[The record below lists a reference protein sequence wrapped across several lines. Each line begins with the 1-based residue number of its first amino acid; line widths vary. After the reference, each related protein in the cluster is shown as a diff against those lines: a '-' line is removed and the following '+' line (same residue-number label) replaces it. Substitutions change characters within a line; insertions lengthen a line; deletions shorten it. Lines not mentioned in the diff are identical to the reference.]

1 MKKSNYANVAATVYL
16 NYAVVGMATIII
28 SQYSSY
34 FQQAWNTDVKGVST
48 VLSLVGV
55 GRLITILF
63 AGIISD
69 KIGRKKTMIIA
80 MVTDIIFLLGAAF
93 SHNLMMACIAALF
106 FGATNTFGDTSGYPA
121 ITEAFPKNAAT
132 MNSLV
137 KAAMSLAQF
146 VFPFWVATVHDARLT
161 IFALVA
167 VLVIDIIWVSMTQFA
182 PQASNKK
189 DPVAPQEVVTT
200 SQGPKM
206 AIDGVLL
213 IFLGF
218 SISFTFYV
226 FSQYAPYFGS
236 NVLQVGQETSK
247 TLISWYAMASMISVF
262 ITAALVTKIKPLV
275 IVAIYSLLS
284 TIGLAFMV
292 LAPSLTSA
300 RVASVAIGFFGAG
313 GIWQLGLAV
322 LTKYFPHG
330 HGKLTSYYSLM
341 ASTTYFLGPLISS
354 FIINDTAQSVLT
366 VFWIDTVITAASVV
380 VSVILLYRKRKYNF
394 D

>member
-1 MKKSNYANVAATVYL
+1 MKKSSYANVAATVYL

-63 AGIISD
+63 AGVISD
-69 KIGRKKTMIIA
+69 KIGRKKTMMIA
-80 MVTDIIFLLGAAF
+80 MLTDIIFLLGAAF
-93 SHNLMMACIAALF
+93 SHNLIMACIAALF

-121 ITEAFPKNAAT
+121 ITEAFPKKAAT

-146 VFPFWVATVHDARLT
+146 VFPFWVATVHDARIT

-167 VLVIDIIWVSMTQFA
+167 VLVIDMIWVSMTQFA

-189 DPVAPQEVVTT
+189 PEI
-200 SQGPKM
+200 SQQKQAMPNDGPKM

-236 NVLQVGQETSK
+236 NVLHVGQETSK

-262 ITAALVTKIKPLV
+262 LTALLVTKVKPLL
-275 IVAIYSLLS
+275 IVALYSLLS
-284 TIGLAFMV
+284 TLGLALMV

-300 RVASVAIGFFGAG
+300 RIASVAIGFFGAG

-354 FIINDTAQSVLT
+354 FIINETAQSVLT
-366 VFWIDTVITAASVV
+366 VFWIDTVITAASVI
-380 VSVILLYRKRKYNF
+380 VSVILIYRKKKYNF

>member
-1 MKKSNYANVAATVYL
+1 MKKRNYAGVAATVYV
-16 NYAVVGMATIII
+16 NYAIVGMATIII

-34 FQQAWNTDVKGVST
+34 FQEAWNTDVKGVST
-48 VLSLVGV
+48 VLSVVGV
-55 GRLITILF
+55 GRLLTILF
-63 AGIISD
+63 AGVISD
-69 KIGRKKTMIIA
+69 RIGRRKTMIIA

-93 SHNLMMACIAALF
+93 SHSLVMACIAALF

-121 ITEAFPKNAAT
+121 ITEAFPKKAAT

-161 IFALVA
+161 VFALVL
-167 VLVIDIIWVSMTQFA
+167 VLVLDIVWVIFTPFA
-182 PQASNKK
+182 PQASPKK
-189 DPVAPQEVVTT
+189 EETTEQTTT
-200 SQGPKM
+200 SVDGPKM
-206 AIDGVLL
+206 ALDGVML

-236 NVLQVGQETSK
+236 NVLHLAEEASK

-262 ITAALVTKIKPLV
+262 ITATIVTKIKPLT
-275 IVAIYSLLS
+275 IVGFYSLVS
-284 TIGLAFMV
+284 ALALAAMV
-292 LAPSLTSA
+292 LAPSLTTA
-300 RVASVAIGFFGAG
+300 RIASVAIGFFGAG

-322 LTKYFPHG
+322 LTNYFPHG

-341 ASTTYFLGPLISS
+341 ASTTYFIGPLISS
-354 FIINDTAQSVLT
+354 FILNETAQSVLT
-366 VFWIDTVITAASVV
+366 VFWIDTIITIASVV
-380 VSVILLYRKRKYNF
+380 VSAVLIYRKKKYNF